1 MNCVQPGMRNYHH
14 QTIRY
19 YFPDVNLYRYSFPD
33 NISAKSSLFDYEAW
47 LWGLFFFL
55 LWSTKL
61 GRQSDLYIG
70 TSDRNADKV
79 MQRTR
84 KELYQLPDLYK
95 YAEPALRMIVIIGF
109 HLPTFD
115 IYNTLY
121 ESYIKKSQ
129 CVSLR
134 FFPKTFCFSVTI
146 LTFFPPAHPA
156 IQGKKN

>member
-19 YFPDVNLYRYSFPD
+19 YLPDVNLYRYSFPD

-121 ESYIKKSQ
+121 ESYIKKKSV
-129 CVSLR
+129 CKLEVFSKNILLLSHHID
-134 FFPKTFCFSVTI
+134 FFSSS
-146 LTFFPPAHPA
+146 PPCHP
-156 IQGKKN
+156 G